1 MMINDNGEWKNNDD
15 NKRSNIKRYT
25 YNLCIMNGHMFK
37 HQKMTDRRSL
47 FWKALDDEVQKV
59 TTKLLR

>member
-1 MMINDNGEWKNNDD
+1 MKNNDD

-47 FWKALDDEVQKV
+47 FSKALDDEVQKV